1 MDEYLKTLL
10 EQIRCKKARPYVKK
24 ELQDHIEDQIEA
36 NMHAGMDREQA
47 EREAVRDM
55 GDPVET
61 GISLDSVHRP
71 QIAWKLLGIIILI
84 SIAGVLIHAGIA
96 GKISEN
102 AAAGS
107 DRYVFHVVIGLAVM
121 MILYLLDYTVL
132 ARFSKII
139 AVILLF
145 ACWVAI
151 S

>member
-10 EQIRCKKARPYVKK
+10 EQIRCKKARPYVKQ
-24 ELQDHIEDQIEA
+24 EFQDHIEDQIEA

-84 SIAGVLIHAGIA
+84 SIAGVLIHAGVNHA
-96 GKISEN
+96 CFYKES
-102 AAAGS
+102 A
-107 DRYVFHVVIGLAVM
+107 
-121 MILYLLDYTVL
+121 YLST
-132 ARFSKII
+132 ASG
-139 AVILLF
+139 ILLRQPGLF
-145 ACWVAI
+145 
-151 S
+151 

>member
-24 ELQDHIEDQIEA
+24 EFQDHIEDQIEA
-36 NMHAGMDREQA
+36 NMQAGMDREQA

-71 QIAWKLLGIIILI
+71 QVAWKLLGIIILI

-96 GKISEN
+96 GKSVKTLQPVRT
-102 AAAGS
+102 
-107 DRYVFHVVIGLAVM
+107 DMCFML
-121 MILYLLDYTVL
+121 
-132 ARFSKII
+132 
-139 AVILLF
+139 
-145 ACWVAI
+145 
-151 S
+151 